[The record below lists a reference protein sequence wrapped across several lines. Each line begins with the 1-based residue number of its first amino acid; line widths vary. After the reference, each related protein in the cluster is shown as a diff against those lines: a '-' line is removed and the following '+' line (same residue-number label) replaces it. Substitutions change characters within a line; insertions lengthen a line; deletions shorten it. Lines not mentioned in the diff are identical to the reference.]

1 MADRKTANRANV
13 KSYEIILI
21 ARSYFLIIRYTG
33 EINNLYHHTF
43 WWNWRFIPQNIFST
57 SRDFLDF
64 FFARW
69 AVSAER
75 MADVNYGA
83 PGSWDLVYW
92 ETGYSL
98 IWKSLK
104 TKIYTHGEFSI
115 TWSSLRKKEMDL
127 ITKIIFK
134 KIKWFKSDLVIFRK
148 NYMGGSW
155 CGNI

>member
-64 FFARW
+64 FLLVGQWVPKEWPMSTMAHQAR
-69 AVSAER
+69 E
-75 MADVNYGA
+75 
-83 PGSWDLVYW
+83 
-92 ETGYSL
+92 
-98 IWKSLK
+98 I
-104 TKIYTHGEFSI
+104 
-115 TWSSLRKKEMDL
+115 
-127 ITKIIFK
+127 
-134 KIKWFKSDLVIFRK
+134 
-148 NYMGGSW
+148 
-155 CGNI
+155 